1 MFDEIS
7 RSIDEFGN
15 SLLGALNNVQ
25 NAFGRE
31 LSVAK
36 PIKENVLQMIGNTP
50 LIRLNQIGSHIPNVE
65 IYLKAEFCNPTG
77 SVKDRTALSMVL
89 AAERRGELKAGGSI
103 FQAGYNTTAISL
115 AWISTLRQYKF
126 KVFLAPDT
134 DQEKIKELKS
144 YGASVEVVQLAK
156 GNWDDSLLETAKAAK
171 DKEKNSVIL
180 NEFKDMANTNAHFLF
195 TGPEI
200 WRDLAGN
207 VDAFVAGGGSGGTL
221 SGVGRYLKSKKPSL
235 RVIMGV
241 SKNSRFIRKMIQG
254 DSSIRLPE
262 SFDPKVTDQY
272 IGVDRDEA
280 LRYQSELYQKEG
292 IFAGL
297 TTGTTLASAI
307 HYAESLPTREDQ
319 KTPSYKIVVLS
330 PDRL

>member
-25 NAFGRE
+25 GIFGRE

-50 LIRLNQIGSHIPNVE
+50 LIRLNKIGSHLPNVE

-89 AAERRGELKAGGSI
+89 SAERRGELKPGGSI
-103 FQAGYNTTAISL
+103 LQAGYNTTAISL
-115 AWISTLRQYKF
+115 AWISSIRQYRF
-126 KVFLAPDT
+126 KVILAPDT
-134 DQEKIKELKS
+134 DQEKIRELKS
-144 YGASVEVVQLAK
+144 YGAQVEVLQLAK
-156 GNWDDSLLETAKAAK
+156 GNWDDSLLEKAK
-171 DKEKNSVIL
+171 DLKNSEKGSVIL
-180 NEFKDMANTNAHFLF
+180 NEYKDMANTNAHFLF

-200 WRDLAGN
+200 WRDLNGG

-221 SGVGRYLKSKKPSL
+221 SGVGRFLKGKKPSL
-235 RVIMGV
+235 QVIMGV
-241 SKNSRFIRKMIQG
+241 SKNSRFIRRMVQG
-254 DSSIRLPE
+254 DNSIRLPE

-272 IGVDRDEA
+272 IGVDREEA

-297 TTGTTLASAI
+297 TTGTTLASAL
-307 HYAESLPTREDQ
+307 HYAESLPSREDS
-319 KTPSYKIVVLS
+319 KATPYRIVVLS